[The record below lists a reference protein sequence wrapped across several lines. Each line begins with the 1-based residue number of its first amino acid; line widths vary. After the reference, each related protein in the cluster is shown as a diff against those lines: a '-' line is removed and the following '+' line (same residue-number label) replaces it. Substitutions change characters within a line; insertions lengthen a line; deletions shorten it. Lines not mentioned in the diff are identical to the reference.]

1 MQTDSLQNKDLQVKI
16 KNIGVAMSRFLLAI
30 VLGLSAC
37 SSSKLSELSASTPII
52 VSSEPT
58 AESETVVTLKQNSAE
73 PMPAAVEPIET
84 TPVNWMATMYP
95 IAILVFAGS
104 LILFYFQ
111 RKIRVNPEDYP

>member
-1 MQTDSLQNKDLQVKI
+1 
-16 KNIGVAMSRFLLAI
+16 MSRFLLVL

-37 SSSKLSELSASTPII
+37 CSPKLSELSAPTPII

-58 AESETVVTLKQNSAE
+58 AEPETVVTSEQNSAE
-73 PMPAAVEPIET
+73 LMPAVVEPIET
-84 TPVNWMATMYP
+84 TPVNWLATMYP

-111 RKIRVNPEDYP
+111 RKIRVKP